1 MKELLNE
8 WRNFLLEAEAEY
20 SGILKVSLT
29 PEAVK
34 KVEELQNQI
43 IRKNRDAVK
52 LAEDA
57 LHVTAVHQSFMKP
70 FKFIQE
76 VRREGSKVTWP
87 TSRETLT
94 GSVMVVIITAF
105 AAVFFLIID
114 QIFSFGLDKLIG
126 VVV

>member
-43 IRKNRDAVK
+43 IRKGFCETIHIEK
-52 LAEDA
+52 C
-57 LHVTAVHQSFMKP
+57 SF
-70 FKFIQE
+70 
-76 VRREGSKVTWP
+76 
-87 TSRETLT
+87 L
-94 GSVMVVIITAF
+94 
-105 AAVFFLIID
+105 L
-114 QIFSFGLDKLIG
+114 
-126 VVV
+126 

>member
-1 MKELLNE
+1 MARAPVSKTGGWGFESL
-8 WRNFLLEAEAEY
+8 R
-20 SGILKVSLT
+20 SCHLKV
-29 PEAVK
+29 
-34 KVEELQNQI
+34 
-43 IRKNRDAVK
+43 
-52 LAEDA
+52 
-57 LHVTAVHQSFMKP
+57 SFMKP

-94 GSVMVVIITAF
+94 GSVMVVLITAF

-126 VVV
+126 VAV

>member
-1 MKELLNE
+1 
-8 WRNFLLEAEAEY
+8 
-20 SGILKVSLT
+20 
-29 PEAVK
+29 
-34 KVEELQNQI
+34 
-43 IRKNRDAVK
+43 
-52 LAEDA
+52 
-57 LHVTAVHQSFMKP
+57 MKP

-94 GSVMVVIITAF
+94 GSVMVLIITAL
-105 AAVFFLIID
+105 AAIFFIIID